1 MQITDIRWKQRFSN
15 FEKAF
20 SRLSEIALPLN
31 QNLSDIEKE
40 GYIQRFEFTHELAW
54 NVMEDFLQFKGIQG
68 LIGSKD
74 ATKFAFQNEL
84 IENGQIWMDM
94 IESRNQTVHT
104 YNDEILEMQFE
115 KIQNIYFNEFKNF
128 YIKMKSL
135 L

>member
-1 MQITDIRWKQRFSN
+1 MQSQDIRWKQRFSN

-20 SRLSEIALPLN
+20 LRLSEIAMPSN
-31 QNLSDIEKE
+31 KELSDIEKE
-40 GYIQRFEFTHELAW
+40 GFIQRFEFTHELAW
-54 NVMEDFLQFKGIQG
+54 NVMKDFLQFKGIQG

-84 IENGQIWMDM
+84 IDNGQIWMDM

-104 YNDEILEMQFE
+104 YNDEILETQFE
-115 KIQNIYFNEFKNF
+115 KIQNVYFNEFKNF
-128 YIKMKSL
+128 YQKMKSL